1 MLEWLLG
8 SGLVARMGAIQT
20 CNDSD
25 GVRIGTKTEL
35 AEIGTYYIDC
45 KLDWIVKVNDGRKA
59 VSWSDAWYAIQKL
72 EC

>member
-1 MLEWLLG
+1 MLEWVLG

-20 CNDSD
+20 CIDSD
-25 GVRIGTKTEL
+25 GVQ
-35 AEIGTYYIDC
+35 IGTYYIDC
-45 KLDWIVKVNDGRKA
+45 TLDWIVKVNDGRKA